1 MKGKV
6 YIAGH
11 RGMVGSSILR
21 KLEDH
26 NHIDLITRTR
36 SELDLTN
43 SALVEDFFIQEKPDI
58 VILAAARVGG
68 IHANNT
74 YPAEFIHEN
83 LAITFNIVH
92 SAYSNGVSRLLNL
105 GSSCIYPRDAP
116 QPMKED
122 CLLSSPLEKTN
133 EAYAIAKIAGLK
145 MCEYYRKQY
154 GVLFHSGMPTNLYG
168 TGDNYHPENSHV
180 LPALIRRF
188 HEAKLNNTPE
198 VTIWGSG
205 TPKREFL
212 HVDDLA
218 DAVIHLANIQ
228 SPPDWVNIGSGK
240 DISIG
245 ELAQLVKETVGYS
258 GKLGYDSSKPDGTP
272 RKLMDNALLKS
283 TGWEPKISLK
293 EGLKRTY
300 DEFKATLEC
309 GNARL

>member
-1 MKGKV
+1 
-6 YIAGH
+6 
-11 RGMVGSSILR
+11 
-21 KLEDH
+21 
-26 NHIDLITRTR
+26 
-36 SELDLTN
+36 
-43 SALVEDFFIQEKPDI
+43 
-58 VILAAARVGG
+58 
-68 IHANNT
+68 
-74 YPAEFIHEN
+74 
-83 LAITFNIVH
+83 
-92 SAYSNGVSRLLNL
+92 
-105 GSSCIYPRDAP
+105 
-116 QPMKED
+116 MKED

-198 VTIWGSG
+198 VIIWGSG

>member
-1 MKGKV
+1 
-6 YIAGH
+6 
-11 RGMVGSSILR
+11 MVGSSILR

-198 VTIWGSG
+198 VIIWGSG

-240 DISIG
+240 DISIA

>member
-1 MKGKV
+1 
-6 YIAGH
+6 
-11 RGMVGSSILR
+11 MVGSSILR

-198 VTIWGSG
+198 VIIWGSG